1 MTIVDAHVH
10 IGYFQTI
17 DLRNSVEEV
26 IAIAD
31 RMGVSKIFC
40 THCQSLYGSY
50 RDGNK
55 VIHQAMQQYPDRILG
70 YVTVNS
76 PRYEQPL
83 YDYVEDA
90 IFNRGFSGI
99 KIYSHPQGVGSAIPF
114 LSVADPYMYP
124 LFEMA
129 QEWQVPVL
137 AHATSAEVDTIC
149 RDFPKL
155 VLMMAHMGATP
166 VSGGDWHTAISTA
179 KKRPNLILD
188 STGSA
193 MDAGMIEE
201 AVRVIGPE
209 RVLWGS
215 DMPMID
221 PWINIE
227 RIRSAEISQRDK
239 ELILGENILR
249 LVAHGQQTVDQ
260 IKGRLVG

>member
-1 MTIVDAHVH
+1 MTIIDAHVH
-10 IGYFQTI
+10 IGYFQSI
-17 DLRNSVEEV
+17 DLGNDIEDVLSR
-26 IAIAD
+26 AD
-31 RMGVSKIFC
+31 KMGVEKVFC
-40 THCQSLYGSY
+40 THCQGLYGNY
-50 RDGNK
+50 TDGNE
-55 VIHQAMQQYPDRILG
+55 VVYQAMQKYPDRVLG

-76 PRYEQPL
+76 PRYGKPL
-83 YDYVEDA
+83 YDYVQHA
-90 IFNRGFSGI
+90 IFDRGFSGI
-99 KIYSHPQGVGSAIPF
+99 KIYSHSQGVGSAIPF

-129 QEWQVPVL
+129 QEWQTPIL
-137 AHATSAEVDTIC
+137 AHATSAEVDVIC
-149 RDFPKL
+149 KDFPKL

-179 KKRPNLILD
+179 KKHPNLILD

-193 MDAGMIEE
+193 MDSGMIEE

-227 RIRSAEISQRDK
+227 RIHSAEISDADK
-239 ELILGENILR
+239 EWILGKNILR
-249 LVAHGQQTVDQ
+249 LVAN
-260 IKGRLVG
+260 GRRTADKLKAAQA

>member
-1 MTIVDAHVH
+1 MIVDAHVH

-17 DLRNSVEEV
+17 DLRNDIEDVL
-26 IAIAD
+26 AIAD
-31 RMGVSKIFC
+31 RAGIEKVFC
-40 THCQSLYGSY
+40 THCQGLYGNY
-50 RDGNK
+50 TDGNE
-55 VIHQAMQQYPDRILG
+55 VIYQAMQLHPDRILG

-76 PRYEQPL
+76 PRYGQPL
-83 YDYVEDA
+83 YDYIQDA
-90 IFNRGFSGI
+90 IFSRGFSGI

-124 LFEMA
+124 LMELA
-129 QEWQVPVL
+129 QAWQVPVL
-137 AHATSAEVDTIC
+137 AHATSAEVDTLC
-149 RDFPKL
+149 RDFPRL
-155 VLMMAHMGATP
+155 VLLMAHMGATP

-179 KKRPNLILD
+179 KKHPNLILD

-227 RIRSAEISQRDK
+227 RIRSAEISASQK
-239 ELILGENILR
+239 ELILGRNILR
-249 LVAHGQQTVDQ
+249 IVSHGQDTVRKLKAAQ
-260 IKGRLVG
+260 LS